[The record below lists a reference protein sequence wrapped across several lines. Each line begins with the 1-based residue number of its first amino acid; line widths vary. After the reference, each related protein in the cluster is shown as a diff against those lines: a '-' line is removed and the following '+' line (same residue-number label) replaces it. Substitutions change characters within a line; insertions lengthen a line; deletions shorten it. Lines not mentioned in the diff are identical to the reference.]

1 MTMSKTIEAIF
12 ENGVFRPLERVDLK
26 EHQRVMLILQDVK
39 SSSENILE
47 LASHVYGNL
56 SEKDIQEIEAII
68 LRKKGTDLFS

>member
-1 MTMSKTIEAIF
+1 MSKTIEAIF

>member
-1 MTMSKTIEAIF
+1 MSKTIEAIF

-26 EHQRVMLILQDVK
+26 EHQRVTLILQDVK
-39 SSSENILE
+39 SSSGNILE
-47 LASHVYGNL
+47 LASRVYGNL

>member
-1 MTMSKTIEAIF
+1 MGFSGTWKGF
-12 ENGVFRPLERVDLK
+12 DLK